1 MAEETESLEVRAER
15 LSKSLEESKEAY
27 CALLELER
35 EQGALIESSD
45 LEGVAE
51 RISLKQ
57 ALLESIQGIDDRLH
71 REHRAWQEVRESAPI
86 ELRERLQEQ
95 VEGLRAVMARILD
108 LQQSNEQN
116 LRLHG
121 EELSGKLR
129 EIQQRKSA
137 HRGYQQR
144 AAKDAYARSKF
155 YDRSS

>member
-1 MAEETESLEVRAER
+1 MTEENESLEVRAEK
-15 LSKSLEESKEAY
+15 LSRSLDESREGY

-35 EQGALIESSD
+35 EQRVLIDSAD

-51 RISLKQ
+51 RISRKQ
-57 ALLESIQGIDDRLH
+57 TLLESLQCIDERLH
-71 REHRAWQEVRESAPI
+71 RDHRAWQEVRESAPA
-86 ELRERLQEQ
+86 ELREGLQGQ
-95 VEGLRAVMARILD
+95 VDHLRAVMAQILE
-108 LQQSNEQN
+108 LQQNNEQN

-121 EELSGKLR
+121 EQLSEKLR

-144 AAKDAYARSKF
+144 AAKDAYTRSKF